1 MKDILD
7 YSIEELKYYSSKMDK
22 AIELQREIIKDSK
35 ELLMLSN
42 EVSKEVA

>member
-7 YSIEELKYYSSKMDK
+7 YSIEELKYYSAIMDK
-22 AIELQREIIKDSK
+22 AIELRREIIKDSE
-35 ELLMLSN
+35 ELLILSN